1 MVDEQDGASRRLETD
16 SANRARNRLSG
27 ARIVVTGGAGFIGS
41 EVTASLLRA
50 GVDVKVVDDLS
61 TGRMSLLGSAF
72 RFGLTDRDVR
82 VVDVRSSECADLIV
96 RWRPDVV
103 VHMAAQASLP
113 AALRAPLVDADINI
127 RGSVNLLQACV
138 QAEVGL
144 VVFAASAAMYGQ
156 VPPEQLPVTE
166 AQPLTPSSPYGL
178 SKATVLHYLEL
189 FQRHHGLAHVA
200 LALANVY
207 GPRRFGSGGGVIPKI
222 ATDVVHAR
230 RPRIT
235 GDGHQTRDFVYVTDV
250 AEAVALACTGEASGL
265 INIASG
271 KETNVLEV
279 VETVGRVAGA
289 DIAPVFTP
297 AVPGEARRMVMD
309 IRRAREVL
317 GWQPKVDVGT
327 GITAVV
333 RAVHAAQQ
341 GVAV

>member
-1 MVDEQDGASRRLETD
+1 MDNQDRSPGCLDTDDADE
-16 SANRARNRLSG
+16 ARNRLSG
-27 ARIVVTGGAGFIGS
+27 TRIVVTGGAGFIGS
-41 EVTASLLRA
+41 EVTASLFRA
-50 GVDVKVVDDLS
+50 GADVKVVDDLS
-61 TGRMSLLGSAF
+61 TGRMSLLSSAF
-72 RFGLTDRDVR
+72 RLGLTDREVC

-103 VHMAAQASLP
+103 VHLAAQASLP

-127 RGSVNLLQACV
+127 RGSLNVFQACA

-189 FQRHHGLAHVA
+189 FQHHGFAHVA

-207 GPRRFGSGGGVIPKI
+207 GPRRSGSGGGVIPQF
-222 ATDVVHAR
+222 AADVVHAR

-235 GDGHQTRDFVYVTDV
+235 GDGQQTRDFVYITDA
-250 AEAVALACTGEASGL
+250 AEAVVLACTGSASGL
-265 INIASG
+265 INIGSG
-271 KETNVLEV
+271 EETSVLEIA
-279 VETVGRVAGA
+279 EAVGRVAGA
-289 DIAPVFTP
+289 DIAPIFTP
-297 AVPGEARRMVMD
+297 AVPGVARRMVMD

-317 GWQPKVDVGT
+317 GWCPKVDVPS

-333 RAVHAAQQ
+333 RDLQAPQQ